1 MSANLFDRTIVGNA
15 EELLEFIA
23 NILDSSTE
31 YSIVGTDLD
40 GKIQLWNAGARRLY
54 GYEPE
59 QVIGKV
65 NSAILHTPEDVQA
78 GRPRAIL
85 DVALRDGK
93 WEGMIKRIRMNGQQ
107 FTARVVITPCRDV
120 AGRATGFLLISKD
133 MSAESR
139 LTEQLKATEFYT
151 RSLTVSNFDALMTTD
166 SVGIITDVNQ
176 QMEALIGCGRDDLIG
191 SPFQSYFTDTERAE
205 DGLRQVLREG
215 KVTNYELTARAK
227 DGRMTVVS
235 YNASIFRDPGGQLQ
249 GVFAAAR
256 DITERKR
263 AEERFRGLLDSAPDA
278 IVIVNER
285 GEIVLVN
292 SQMEKLFSYA
302 RAELLGQ
309 PVETLVPERFRSQH
323 PDYRTGYFADPRVRP
338 MGPGADLY
346 GRRKDGTE
354 FPVEISLS
362 PMKTEEGILVSGAI
376 RDITERKR
384 IEQNLREKSAEL
396 EAASLAKDR
405 FLASMSHELRTPL
418 NAVIGFTGTLLMR
431 LPGPLN
437 ADQEKQLRTV
447 QSSAKHLLSL
457 INDLLDLAKI
467 ESGKVELLFEPVDCQ
482 RVLDEVAKA
491 LRPLAEAKGLT
502 LCVKET
508 GADQIVMTDS
518 RALTQILLNL
528 ADNAIKFTEQG
539 RVDLELC
546 QGRTNG
552 RLRIEFLVRDTGVGI
567 PREDQVKLFQ
577 AFEQMANAGARRH
590 EGTGLGLYLSQKLAT
605 LLGSRIEFRSEL
617 GQGSTF
623 TLVLIEKERG

>member
-1 MSANLFDRTIVGNA
+1 MSATLFDRTEDI
-15 EELLEFIA
+15 EE
-23 NILDSSTE
+23 
-31 YSIVGTDLD
+31 
-40 GKIQLWNAGARRLY
+40 K
-54 GYEPE
+54 
-59 QVIGKV
+59 
-65 NSAILHTPEDVQA
+65 
-78 GRPRAIL
+78 
-85 DVALRDGK
+85 
-93 WEGMIKRIRMNGQQ
+93 
-107 FTARVVITPCRDV
+107 
-120 AGRATGFLLISKD
+120 
-133 MSAESR
+133 
-139 LTEQLKATEFYT
+139 
-151 RSLTVSNFDALMTTD
+151 
-166 SVGIITDVNQ
+166 
-176 QMEALIGCGRDDLIG
+176 
-191 SPFQSYFTDTERAE
+191 
-205 DGLRQVLREG
+205 
-215 KVTNYELTARAK
+215 
-227 DGRMTVVS
+227 
-235 YNASIFRDPGGQLQ
+235 
-249 GVFAAAR
+249 
-256 DITERKR
+256 
-263 AEERFRGLLDSAPDA
+263 FRGLLESASDA
-278 IVIVNER
+278 IVIFNDR
-285 GEIVLVN
+285 GEIVLIN
-292 SQMEKLFSYA
+292 SQMEKLFGYA

-309 PVETLVPERFRSQH
+309 PVENLVPEHIRTEH
-323 PDYRTGYFADPRVRP
+323 PGNRTGDSTEPCARP
-338 MGPGADLY
+338 MGAGPDLY

-362 PMKTEEGILVSGAI
+362 PMKTEDGTLISGAI
-376 RDITERKR
+376 RDITEHKR
-384 IEQNLREKSAEL
+384 IEQTLREKTVEL
-396 EAASLAKDR
+396 EAASLAKNR

-418 NAVIGFTGTLLMR
+418 NAVIGFTGILLMR

-437 ADQEKQLRTV
+437 ADQEKQLRTI

-508 GADQIVMTDS
+508 GADQVVMTDS

-546 QGRTNG
+546 QGRANG
-552 RLRIEFLVRDTGVGI
+552 RLRVEFQVRDTGVGI

-623 TLVLIEKERG
+623 TLVLIDIEKERG